1 LATWHGLAEEFTVT
15 VVVVNPFPVHRIV
28 LKRRVGRIALKL
40 LLLKLTLVLVGAHLQ
55 VRIVTLVSVVGVLVD
70 AVSPV
75 YWVLWVIQLDGG
87 FILQAI
93 VIHPLAMDR
102 LVKTTF
108 TLKRITA
115 GHPLRLF
122 LACTGNRCLE
132 DYA

>member
-1 LATWHGLAEEFTVT
+1 MATLHGLAVEFTVT
-15 VVVVNPFPVHRIV
+15 VGVVNPIPVQRSF
-28 LKRRVGRIALKL
+28 LKRRVGRIALTL
-40 LLLKLTLVLVGAHLQ
+40 RLLKLTLVLVRAHLQ
-55 VRIVTLVSVVGVLVD
+55 VRVVTLVSVVGVLVD

-122 LACTGNRCLE
+122 LACTENLCLE